1 MREFDYDLKKYE
13 KITGKLTLS
22 IPTYRQR
29 LKMIK
34 DCQFQIDNKTGQVNI
49 NSDTIDSIIKL
60 LDVTKEHFKKI
71 DLRYGT
77 DIHVK
82 NFDQLESYSEFDTLL
97 IEAASSIL
105 NAGKLGK

>member
-34 DCQFQIDNKTGQVNI
+34 DCQFQIDNKC
-49 NSDTIDSIIKL
+49 DD
-60 LDVTKEHFKKI
+60 E
-71 DLRYGT
+71 
-77 DIHVK
+77 
-82 NFDQLESYSEFDTLL
+82 E
-97 IEAASSIL
+97 
-105 NAGKLGK
+105 